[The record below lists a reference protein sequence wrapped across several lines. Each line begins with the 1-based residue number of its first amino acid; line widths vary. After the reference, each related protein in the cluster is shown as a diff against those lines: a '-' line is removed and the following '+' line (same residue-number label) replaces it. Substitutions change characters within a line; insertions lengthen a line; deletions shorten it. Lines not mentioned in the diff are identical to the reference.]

1 MATVAQFEKA
11 RDLYLKEEYPAEYRK
26 LKQTGQLNP
35 HLKQV
40 ATAALDL
47 WETLESQMRNSPDLP
62 ENYLERVKMAEAIP
76 EQVREMVNHDLIFRP
91 PPK

>member
-1 MATVAQFEKA
+1 MPNASQFEKM
-11 RDLYLKEEYPAEYRK
+11 RDLYLKEEYPTEYQQMKRSGN
-26 LKQTGQLNP
+26 LQT

-40 ATAALDL
+40 GTEAQDL

-62 ENYLERVKMAEAIP
+62 ENYLERVKAAEAIP
-76 EQVREMVNHDLIFRP
+76 EMVREMVRHDLIQVP